1 MPNRGATTGSHA
13 EQRSCNLKVP
23 SPSGQPQEASPA
35 DREPGRAGMGK
46 ASSLRASLTS
56 EATNHL
62 STPFFLLEQG
72 PFSLPSILILSQQ
85 PAKEGGNTSQLT
97 LAHSSAPPS
106 LLPQ

>member
-35 DREPGRAGMGK
+35 DRELGRAGMEK
-46 ASSLRASLTS
+46 ASSLRASPTS

-72 PFSLPSILILSQQ
+72 PFSLPSILVLSQQ
-85 PAKEGGNTSQLT
+85 PAKGGNTSQLT

-106 LLPQ
+106 LLPH